1 MESKNKFLS
10 VLRNEVMI
18 LILIALCIVF
28 GFMNP
33 NFLTVKNLLNI
44 CTQNA
49 YFIIATTG
57 VAMIMI
63 SGGTDLS
70 VGQLM
75 SVVGVAMAMAM
86 INGNVPVVAAII
98 LGIVLACVLGFFN
111 GFCSNLLKIHPMIVT
126 LATMTMYQGIS
137 YTISGS
143 KSFFNFPAAF
153 TGIGQGY
160 VGPISVPIILFII
173 VVVVFSFIMN
183 RTCFGRFVYAVGGNA
198 EAAHLAGIN
207 VKRIKLLV
215 FTISGALFGLSTIV
229 LISRGGSANS
239 TIGPGTE
246 FDAITACVLG
256 GVSFIGGAG
265 KIRGAMVG
273 CLILG
278 VLSNGMQLAGLGV
291 YTQYIVKGA
300 ILLASIGFDTV
311 QQNAKTKV
319 KKTAKEAKAA

>member
-1 MESKNKFLS
+1 MESKNKVLA

-28 GFMNP
+28 GILNP

-49 YFIIATTG
+49 YFIIATVG
-57 VAMIMI
+57 IAMIMI

-70 VGQLM
+70 VGYAM
-75 SVVGVAMAMAM
+75 SVVGVVMAMSMTQA
-86 INGNVPVVAAII
+86 GLPVPVAII
-98 LGIVLACVLGFFN
+98 IGLVLGVALGLFN
-111 GFCSNLLKIHPMIVT
+111 GFIANLLTIHPMIVT

-137 YTISGS
+137 YTVSGS
-143 KSFFNFPAAF
+143 KSFFNFPAEF

-160 VGPISVPIILFII
+160 VGAISIPIILFVI
-173 VVVVFSFIMN
+173 VVVVFSFIMSK
-183 RTCFGRFVYAVGGNA
+183 TCFGRFIYAVGGNP

-207 VKRIKLLV
+207 VKRVKLLV
-215 FTISGALFGLSTIV
+215 FAISGALFGLASIV
-229 LISRGGSANS
+229 LVSRGGSANS

-246 FDAITACVLG
+246 FDGITACVLG

-278 VLSNGMQLAGLGV
+278 VLSNGMQLAGMGV

-300 ILLASIGFDTV
+300 ILIASIGFDTI

-319 KKTAKEAKAA
+319 KKAAA

>member
-1 MESKNKFLS
+1 MESKNKVLTI
-10 VLRNEVMI
+10 LRNEVMI
-18 LILIALCIVF
+18 LILIALCVVF
-28 GFMNP
+28 GILNP

-49 YFIIATTG
+49 YFIIATVG
-57 VAMIMI
+57 IAMIMI

-70 VGQLM
+70 VGYAM
-75 SVVGVAMAMAM
+75 SVVGVVMAMSMTQA
-86 INGNVPVVAAII
+86 GLPVPVAII
-98 LGIVLACVLGFFN
+98 IGLVLGVALGLFN
-111 GFCSNLLKIHPMIVT
+111 GFIANLLTIHPMIVT

-137 YTISGS
+137 YTVSGS
-143 KSFFNFPAAF
+143 KSFFNFPAEF

-160 VGPISVPIILFII
+160 VGAISIPIILFVII
-173 VVVVFSFIMN
+173 VVVFSFIMSK
-183 RTCFGRFVYAVGGNA
+183 TCFGRFVYAVGGNP

-207 VKRIKLLV
+207 VKRVKLLV
-215 FTISGALFGLSTIV
+215 FAISGALFGLASIV
-229 LISRGGSANS
+229 LVSRGGSANS

-246 FDAITACVLG
+246 FDGITACVLG

-278 VLSNGMQLAGLGV
+278 VLSNGMQLAGMGV

-300 ILLASIGFDTV
+300 ILIASIGFDTI

-319 KKTAKEAKAA
+319 KKAAA